1 MVYYFIFRS
10 KLPVSLILKIISFFI
25 FPIFCCTAP
34 LFLLRFPFPATYNL
48 YLIYFFVY
56 CRAEAAGE
64 VAGGDAPAADAAP
77 AVSA

>member
-10 KLPVSLILKIISFFI
+10 KLPFSLFLKIISFFL
-25 FPIFCCTAP
+25 FSPFFVVQH
-34 LFLLRFPFPATYNL
+34 LYFFSDFHFLLL
-48 YLIYFFVY
+48 IIYLIYFF

>member
-10 KLPVSLILKIISFFI
+10 KLPVSLFLKIISFFI

-48 YLIYFFVY
+48 SNIFF